1 MKKLVVITGASSGI
15 GKAIAEKMSEMG
27 HPLLLLARR
36 LEQMEA
42 LNLPNTICKKVDV
55 TNLESIKETIAEAE
69 TIYGKTDCMINNA
82 GVMLL
87 GETATQ
93 NPEEWQA
100 MFDVNV
106 KGLLN
111 GMNAV
116 LQDMKKRK
124 EGTIINI
131 SSLAGRKIFDN
142 HAVYCGSKFAVHAI
156 TEAVRAEVALSNVR
170 VITIAPGATESELI
184 SHTTVD
190 EIKNGYKDWTNS
202 IGGSI
207 KAVDVANSTYFAYA
221 QPQNVCIR
229 EIVLAPTKQ
238 QP

>member
-1 MKKLVVITGASSGI
+1 MRVPSYTLEKNNFNKMKKLVVITGASSGI

-36 LEQMEA
+36 VEQMEA

-69 TIYGKTDCMINNA
+69 AVYGKTDCMINNA

-116 LQDMKKRK
+116 LQDMKKRQ

-131 SSLAGRKIFDN
+131 SSVAGRKIFDN
-142 HAVYCGSKFAVHAI
+142 HAVY
-156 TEAVRAEVALSNVR
+156 
-170 VITIAPGATESELI
+170 
-184 SHTTVD
+184 
-190 EIKNGYKDWTNS
+190 
-202 IGGSI
+202 
-207 KAVDVANSTYFAYA
+207 
-221 QPQNVCIR
+221 
-229 EIVLAPTKQ
+229 
-238 QP
+238 